1 MASIDDILDEIDK
14 AQPSGGKV
22 SKGTVR
28 TGGSATNMPTTTTTI
43 PSKGGIED
51 ILNQIDTAQPITAAA
66 TGISNRIRGVDREV
80 SGDYASA
87 QRRARR
93 AGVSDERIE
102 QITSGKQDPNKAT
115 KILGSVLNFD
125 LLGRIPGT
133 EVDLPGSFKPL
144 QKFVIEPLTI
154 IDTPRRAII
163 SGINELIDLRPGGD
177 KASFGDF
184 LAQTRDTSYG
194 FGTAFANPTGN
205 KWLDRTIGLAGD
217 ILLDP
222 ITYVTFGT
230 GAFVKAPAS
239 AALQAGVRASTKQT
253 AKAAGREAVESGV
266 RRVSVDLGKD
276 ATAAATKGLGVGQR
290 EAIEQIARQQRVGIR
305 RTLGARSR
313 EDLAQGA
320 REIREE
326 AIELAR
332 SSTDKAIRD
341 NAQGVANT
349 LTDDV
354 ITDLATRGY
363 AAARGDI
370 AEVLGLR
377 GGIRFGVGKAKAI
390 IPGTERIADSAGA
403 LLSGL
408 RIGGTRIPLIDVV
421 MPGFVKT
428 AVGRR
433 IVQSITPIG
442 EGGVF
447 GSADILRMRNAL
459 RTGTYE
465 GRKLLGDEGEEFV
478 KLLAAD
484 KAFRGLRAAQLLEG
498 QQLIRPL
505 LRQEEG
511 QNVVDLLEAGDVVR
525 NAAGKEEVV
534 AKINLL
540 DETLTPEQATIQL
553 GLKNADGSVRQVTQ
567 AELDLARQW
576 RKAGD
581 EFYERANYLH
591 SRAQLAAGTPLEVIT
606 PLPKNPVW
614 FPHTLTD
621 KAKNAVRE
629 GKLDPKPLGVDRSY
643 ALAGSNLRRLKA
655 GETWFGYKLTA
666 SDIAGGV
673 KRLNQIARE
682 RGKLNYDVFD
692 TNVDTA
698 FTRYAEG
705 WGRDTAYTQ
714 WLFNM
719 ALATAEGAGR
729 FDGLVGEIAGAQGA
743 RAGFKFKGFQNLL
756 TQEQAKYAFGVPVP
770 SKLRT
775 FADAVTT
782 TMTPER
788 VAALNTVEGLR
799 DEVARIADEM
809 TELALDIE
817 KKRTLNKG
825 VFVDN
830 VNQTLNDL
838 EQRMF
843 ELQRLAP
850 TVPAGY
856 GAAIA
861 AGDTALYDSLKN
873 AADGLVLNLNAVDPK
888 KWVELVPLFLDNA
901 TQFLQINSRNYPGLI
916 ASPEVADMIK
926 NFRRLEDPKFAAALN
941 KVVGP
946 ITQMFKAWV
955 TAYPGF
961 HLRNAMS
968 NLFFMLSAGVDP
980 ITLARGQKV
989 YMAYTKYLK
998 RMGLEEQLA
1007 TGPKGS
1013 ARVAAERDA
1022 LALTDEMA
1030 TSLAATRSVT
1040 DDFGIDEVARKFFE
1054 RETLDEFAQNQ
1065 RILAEFFD
1073 SPEWKKTGLD
1083 PLEVPGAN
1091 SNATWVDILGQ
1102 TQYGYT
1108 GVIGDIFETTG
1119 GRLGISGRLNDKA
1132 GRLNDASRFL
1142 GKVPGASRR
1151 VGNIIENWSRFMLT
1165 YDGIARGLSSES
1177 AAARTAK
1184 YLIDYQDLST
1194 LDKNVRSI
1202 IPFWTWT
1209 SRSFPLIVESSWTNP
1224 RAYAIWNS
1232 ITRNMTDKE
1241 GMEDQQRPYY
1251 LRASFKLPFGK
1262 NVYGNPDFG
1271 FQKQEESFAS
1281 LSDPASILG
1290 AVTPALRA
1298 PIEASINR
1306 KFQTGKQVY
1315 NPYFDEGLSE
1325 GLKYVLSESAGIGTA
1340 AQRAA
1345 QQIPSLLNL
1354 VGLTGAAQ
1362 GLEIAPGIGRFFG
1375 APDYIEREQ
1384 GPQSREA
1391 SLQALARFLGLPV
1404 YQLQPYQIESA
1415 LKEQIKLLEQEAS
1428 RAEEKNKRRR

>member
-51 ILNQIDTAQPITAAA
+51 ILNQIDAAQPITAAA
-66 TGISNRIRGVDREV
+66 TGTSNRVRGVDREI

-87 QRRARR
+87 QRRALR
-93 AGVSDERIE
+93 AGVSDERVKE
-102 QITSGKQDPNKAT
+102 ITSGKEDPGKVR
-115 KILGSVLNFD
+115 KILGSVLNVD

-133 EVDLPGSFKPL
+133 EIDLPGSFKPVKKL
-144 QKFVIEPLTI
+144 VIEPLTLV
-154 IDTPRRAII
+154 DTPRRAII
-163 SGINELIDLRPGGD
+163 SGINELIDLKPGGD
-177 KASFGDF
+177 EASFGDF

-205 KWLDRTIGLAGD
+205 KWLDRTIGLTGD

-222 ITYVTFGT
+222 ITYLTFGT

-239 AALQAGVRASTKQT
+239 AALQAGVRATTKGT
-253 AKAAGREAVESGV
+253 ARAASREAVESGV
-266 RRVSVDLGKD
+266 RRVPVDLGKD

-326 AIELAR
+326 AIELSRR
-332 SSTDKAIRD
+332 SLDKTIRD
-341 NAQGVANT
+341 NAESVANT

-363 AAARGDI
+363 AAARGDV

-403 LLSGL
+403 LFSGL
-408 RIGGTRIPLIDVV
+408 RVSGTRIPLTDVV
-421 MPGFVKT
+421 IPGFVKT
-428 AVGRR
+428 AAGKR
-433 IVQSITPIG
+433 IIQAITPIG
-442 EGGVF
+442 DGGVF
-447 GSADILRMRNAL
+447 GSEDILRMRNAL

-465 GRKLLGDEGEEFV
+465 GRKLLGNEGEEFV

-505 LRQEEG
+505 LGQKEG
-511 QNVVDLLEAGDVVR
+511 QNVVDILEAGDVVR

-534 AKINLL
+534 AKFNLL
-540 DETLTPEQATIQL
+540 DEALTIDEVGAKL
-553 GLKNADGSVRQVTQ
+553 GRPVTQ
-567 AELDLARQW
+567 AELDMARQW

-591 SRAQLAAGTPLEVIT
+591 ARAQLAAGTPLELIN

-621 KAKNAVRE
+621 DAKRAVRE
-629 GKLDPKPLGVDRSY
+629 GTLDPKPLGVDRSY

-655 GETWFGYKLTA
+655 DEIWFGYKLTA
-666 SDIAGGV
+666 SDIAKGV

-682 RGKLNYDVFD
+682 KGKLTYDVFD

-719 ALATAEGAGR
+719 ALATADSTRGLPGYASR
-729 FDGLVGEIAGAQGA
+729 FDGLVGEIAASQGA
-743 RAGFKFKGFQNLL
+743 RAGFRFKGFQNLL
-756 TQEQAKYAFGVPVP
+756 TQEQATYAFGVPVP

-799 DEVARIADEM
+799 NEVGRIADEM
-809 TELALDIE
+809 TELALDVE
-817 KKRTLNKG
+817 KKITLNKG

-856 GAAIA
+856 GAAVT

-873 AADGLVLNLNAVDPK
+873 AADGLILNLNSVDPK

-926 NFRRLEDPKFAAALN
+926 NFRRLEDPKFSAALN
-941 KVVGP
+941 KMVGP

-961 HLRNAMS
+961 HVRNALS
-968 NLFFMLSAGVDP
+968 NIFFMLSAGVDP
-980 ITLARGQKV
+980 VTLARGQKV
-989 YMAYTKYLK
+989 YFAYTKYLK

-1013 ARVAAERDA
+1013 ARVAAEREA
-1022 LALTDEMA
+1022 LALTDEIA
-1030 TSLAATRSVT
+1030 TGYAATRSVT
-1040 DDFGIDEVARKFFE
+1040 DDLGIDEAARKFFE
-1054 RETLDEFAQNQ
+1054 RETIDTFAQNQ
-1065 RILAEFFD
+1065 RILSEFFD

-1083 PLEVPGAN
+1083 PFEVPGADP
-1091 SNATWVDILGQ
+1091 NATWIDILGQ
-1102 TQYGYT
+1102 TQYGYN
-1108 GVIGDIFETTG
+1108 GVIGDIFETTS

-1132 GRLNDASRFL
+1132 GKLNDASRVI
-1142 GKVPGASRR
+1142 GKIPGASRR

-1224 RAYAIWNS
+1224 RAYAMWNS

-1241 GMEDQQRPYY
+1241 GMEDQQRPYF

-1281 LSDPASILG
+1281 LTDPASIFSG
-1290 AVTPALRA
+1290 VTPILRA
-1298 PIEASINR
+1298 PLEVGINQ

-1315 NPYFDEGLSE
+1315 NPYFDEGVSE
-1325 GLKYVLSESAGIGTA
+1325 GLKYILSESAGVGTA
-1340 AQRAA
+1340 AERAA
-1345 QQIPSLLNL
+1345 QQIPALLNL
-1354 VGLTGAAQ
+1354 VGLTRAAQ
-1362 GLEIAPGIGRFFG
+1362 GLETAPGVGSLFG
-1375 APDYIEREQ
+1375 APGYVEREK

>member
-14 AQPSGGKV
+14 AQPSGGKAP
-22 SKGTVR
+22 KGTVR

-43 PSKGGIED
+43 PSTSRMED
-51 ILNQIDTAQPITAAA
+51 ILNRIDAAQPITAAA
-66 TGISNRIRGVDREV
+66 TGTSNRIRGVDREV
-80 SGDYASA
+80 TRDYASA
-87 QRRARR
+87 QRRALRS
-93 AGVSDERIE
+93 GVSDERVE
-102 QITSGKQDPNKAT
+102 QITSGKEDPNKAR

-133 EVDLPGSFKPL
+133 NIDLPGSFKPA
-144 QKFVIEPLTI
+144 QKLVIEPLTV

-177 KASFGDF
+177 EASFGDF

-194 FGTAFANPTGN
+194 FGTAFANPTN
-205 KWLDRTIGLAGD
+205 SKWLNRAIGLTGD

-222 ITYVTFGT
+222 ITYLTFGT

-266 RRVSVDLGKD
+266 SRVSVDLGKD
-276 ATAAATKGLGVGQR
+276 ATAAATKGLEVGQR

-326 AIELAR
+326 AIELSRR
-332 SSTDKAIRD
+332 SMDKAVRD
-341 NAQGVANT
+341 NAESVANT

-377 GGIRFGVGKAKAI
+377 GGIRIGVGKAKAI

-408 RIGGTRIPLIDVV
+408 RIGGTRIPGIDVV
-421 MPGFVKT
+421 LPGFVKT
-428 AVGRR
+428 AAGKK
-433 IVQSITPIG
+433 IVESITPIG

-465 GRKLLGDEGEEFV
+465 GRNLLGKEGEEFV

-511 QNVVDLLEAGDVVR
+511 QNVVDILEAADVVR

-534 AKINLL
+534 ARFNLL
-540 DETLTPEQATIQL
+540 DETLTPEEVTARL
-553 GLKNADGSVRQVTQ
+553 GRPVTQ

-581 EFYERANYLH
+581 EFYERADYLH
-591 SRAQLAAGTPLEVIT
+591 ARAQLAAGTPLELIQ

-621 KAKNAVRE
+621 KAKRAVKE
-629 GKLDPKPLGVDRSY
+629 GTLDPKPLGVDRSY

-682 RGKLNYDVFD
+682 KGKLTYDVFD

-698 FTRYAEG
+698 FSRYAEG

-719 ALATAEGAGR
+719 SLATADSARGLDSLAGR
-729 FDGLVGEIAGAQGA
+729 FDGLVGEIAAAQGA
-743 RAGFKFKGFQNLL
+743 REGFRFKGFQNLL
-756 TQEQAKYAFGVPVP
+756 IQEQAKYAFGVPVP

-775 FADAVTT
+775 FADAVTI

-856 GAAIA
+856 GAAVA

-873 AADGLVLNLNAVDPK
+873 AADGLVLNLNSVDPK

-926 NFRRLEDPKFAAALN
+926 NFRRLEDPKFAAAMN
-941 KVVGP
+941 KMLGP

-989 YMAYTKYLK
+989 YMAYTRYLK
-998 RMGLEEQLA
+998 RMGLEEQLRL
-1007 TGPKGS
+1007 GPKGS
-1013 ARVAAERDA
+1013 ARVGAEREA

-1040 DDFGIDEVARKFFE
+1040 DDLAVDEAARKFFE
-1054 RETLDEFAQNQ
+1054 RETLDTFAQNQ
-1065 RILAEFFD
+1065 RILSEFFD

-1083 PLEVPGAN
+1083 PFEVPGA
-1091 SNATWVDILGQ
+1091 SPNATWIDILGQ

-1142 GKVPGASRR
+1142 GKVPGYSRQF
-1151 VGNIIENWSRFMLT
+1151 GNVIENWSRFMLT

-1194 LDKNVRSI
+1194 LDKSVRSI

-1271 FQKQEESFAS
+1271 FQKQEEAFAS
-1281 LSDPASILG
+1281 LSDPGSILG
-1290 AVTPALRA
+1290 GVTPILRA

-1306 KFQTGKQVY
+1306 KFQSGKQVY

-1354 VGLTGAAQ
+1354 VGLTDAAQ
-1362 GLEIAPGIGRFFG
+1362 GLEIAPGVGRFFG
-1375 APDYIEREQ
+1375 APDYVEREK

-1428 RAEEKNKRRR
+1428 RAEEEKNKRRR